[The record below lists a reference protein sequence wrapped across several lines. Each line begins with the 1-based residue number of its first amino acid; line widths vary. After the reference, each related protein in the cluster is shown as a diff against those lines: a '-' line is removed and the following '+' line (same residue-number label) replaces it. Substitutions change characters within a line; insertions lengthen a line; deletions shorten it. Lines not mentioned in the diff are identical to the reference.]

1 MNASEARVGGLT
13 KVDQLGQAALDAIY
27 AEEAQKHPEDAAIRK
42 ILKEHQAGDV
52 NSREVLDQIEALT
65 GMDMAAVTKYALES
79 MVLGS
84 TRERTVREYIS
95 LRTTLTELGV
105 I

>member
-13 KVDQLGQAALDAIY
+13 QVDKLGQAALDAIY

-42 ILKEHQAGDV
+42 VLKDHEAGLL
-52 NSREVLDQIEALT
+52 NPHEVLEQIQALT

-84 TRERTVREYIS
+84 TRERTVREYLS